1 MTKRTTESV
10 QESVTPARETKPAD
24 PLEPTPMR
32 VNIDQIK
39 EYDRNPRRERNE
51 AYDLIKLSLRQRGFR
66 GSLPITRRPG
76 DDIYM
81 VAEGGNTVLRIVKE
95 LHEGTQDPKF
105 HTLQCLFEPWV
116 NESETLIAHLVE
128 NDSRGELIFI
138 DRARAAHE
146 LRLLLEQETGA
157 PLSNRDLA
165 TRLRTR
171 GYPVDHAS
179 LAKMDY
185 AIETLFACIPVAF
198 RAGLGLSRVERI
210 RTLENIL
217 VAFLKDRK
225 LEGGA
230 VEEGRRWFL
239 GCLARYDSV
248 NLALTLEP
256 IQREIEAHAAELCD
270 ESVAKIR
277 ADFGFIEATGR
288 PGHDA
293 PPPEPFKLRERE
305 VLMHPAVPAQTT
317 ETSSQPSERVPGTTA
332 GSSQSAV
339 ASDVSTEVGKR
350 GGRYLEKPPSDDA
363 FQDAFGIDGEPI
375 NEDAE
380 QPPLTRSG
388 APLVAVRKNND
399 RPQDVKS
406 LRGRMWT
413 LATQLA
419 QRHGL
424 GTCVCLCPKGC
435 GFIVDLPDQPLY
447 IGEHPASAEEAQRVT
462 LWWMLAALSDEWP
475 YGIDQAPAL
484 DYLEDASI
492 YPAIRAV
499 SEGDERTATETLMP
513 RVSFPPSL
521 DLAARQLFAVLD
533 EHDYTRLIQLIDTRR
548 ALQIHCR
555 RLGKR
560 IVWEV

>member
-1 MTKRTTESV
+1 
-10 QESVTPARETKPAD
+10 
-24 PLEPTPMR
+24 L
-32 VNIDQIK
+32 
-39 EYDRNPRRERNE
+39 
-51 AYDLIKLSLRQRGFR
+51 
-66 GSLPITRRPG
+66 
-76 DDIYM
+76 YM
-81 VAEGGNTVLRIVKE
+81 VAEGGNTALRIVKE
-95 LHEGTQDPKF
+95 LHEETQDPKF
-105 HTLQCLFEPWV
+105 HTVQCLFEPWV

-146 LRLLLEQETGA
+146 LRILLEQETGTS
-157 PLSNRDLA
+157 LSNRDLA
-165 TRLRTR
+165 MRLRAR

-185 AIETLFACIPVAF
+185 AIETLFPCIPMAF
-198 RAGLGLSRVERI
+198 RAGLGLSQVERI

-230 VEEGRRWFL
+230 VDEARRWLL
-239 GCLARYDSV
+239 GCLARYDSA

-270 ESVAKIR
+270 ESVAKVR

-305 VLMHPAVPAQTT
+305 VSMHPDVPGQTT
-317 ETSSQPSERVPGTTA
+317 DTSPQPSERVPGTTA
-332 GSSQSAV
+332 GSSRSAV
-339 ASDVSTEVGKR
+339 VSDTNTEVGDS
-350 GGRYLEKPPSDDA
+350 GEPDLEA
-363 FQDAFGIDGEPI
+363 FPDHRAFDEAFGHDGERT

-388 APLVAVRKNND
+388 APLVAVRKKND

-424 GTCVCLCPKGC
+424 SNCVCLCPKGC

-447 IGEHPASAEEAQRVT
+447 MGEHPASAEEAQRVT

-484 DYLEDASI
+484 GYLEDASI

-521 DLAARQLFAVLD
+521 DLAARQLFAVLN
-533 EHDYTRLIQLIDTRR
+533 EHDYTRLIQLLDTRR
-548 ALQIHCR
+548 ALQGHCR

-560 IVWEV
+560 IVWEI